1 MRRSTGATTIAST
14 SRTLTVT
21 CSSSWATVHS
31 SARRRPSRGWGPA
44 GRGALIH
51 GEDVVDAETKSGSW
65 VGKPM
70 RRREDRTL
78 ITGRGRF
85 VDDLGVA
92 GVRHLVLARS
102 PHARARIRSLDTSAA
117 RALPGV
123 VAVITAADLGP
134 IGPIP
139 LMRLVPGTVVP
150 DYPVLAAGVVRAQ
163 GIPVAA
169 VVADSPYAALDA
181 VERIV
186 VDYEPL
192 DGVADPDT
200 ALSAGA
206 PQAVEV
212 SRDNRAMAI
221 AWRHGD
227 AERAFRDAAHR
238 VTVTV
243 QQQRLAGVPMEPRGV
258 LARWDPSTDELTVW
272 TSTQAPFRIRSSLA
286 RMLGLDEAR
295 IRVIAPDVGGGF
307 GVKGGPYREEV
318 LVAVLARRLGQPVKW
333 ISTRAED
340 LLTANHGRGGRATG
354 ELALDA
360 DGRIRGLRAR
370 IRQPL
375 GVFTTTPPVGAYRGA
390 GRPEAA
396 YLIERLV
403 DEAARTL
410 KLDPAELR
418 RRNLI
423 PPERFPFKTATGQV
437 YDSGDYPALFERTL
451 AAADY
456 TGLRRAQAAR
466 RARGE
471 IVGIGVAAYVE
482 PSGLGWESGL
492 IRVEQTGAVLA
503 ITGSSAHGQGH
514 ETTFAQIVADE
525 LGVAP
530 DAVTVRHGDT
540 LGAPQGIGTFGSRSV
555 ALGGSALALASRD
568 VREKARGLAASLLEA
583 GAGDVVAVDG
593 GFGVVGAPGRHVT
606 LARVAEFA
614 YRGQGLPP
622 GSEPGLEATRFFSP
636 EGEVWSAGAFVVA
649 IRIDRDTGT
658 VTPERIVW
666 IDDAG
671 TIINPLLA
679 DGQLEG
685 SLAQGWGQAMMEEV
699 ALDPGGQ
706 MLSGTLMDY
715 AIPRADDVPHAE
727 IGHAHSPS
735 PRNPLGAKGI
745 GEAGTIGIPPAMVS
759 AVVDALSPF
768 GVSHL
773 DMPLTPE
780 RIWRAL
786 SAGR

>member
-1 MRRSTGATTIAST
+1 
-14 SRTLTVT
+14 
-21 CSSSWATVHS
+21 
-31 SARRRPSRGWGPA
+31 
-44 GRGALIH
+44 
-51 GEDVVDAETKSGSW
+51 
-65 VGKPM
+65 M
-70 RRREDRTL
+70 RRREDQPL
-78 ITGRGRF
+78 LTGRGRF
-85 VDDLGVA
+85 VDDLAVGGVLH
-92 GVRHLVLARS
+92 VILARS
-102 PHARARIRSLDTSAA
+102 PHAHARVRSIDAAAA
-117 RALPGV
+117 RRAPGV
-123 VAVITAADLGP
+123 VAVLTAEDLGS
-134 IGPIP
+134 IGPVP
-139 LMRLVPGTVVP
+139 LMRLAPGTLVP
-150 DYPVLAAGVVRAQ
+150 EYPLLAAGVVRAQ
-163 GIPVAA
+163 GVPVAA
-169 VVADSPYAALDA
+169 VVGDSTYAATDGVDRL
-181 VERIV
+181 V
-186 VDYEPL
+186 VDYAPL
-192 DGVADPDT
+192 AGVADPDG
-200 ALSAGA
+200 ALAAGA
-206 PQAVEV
+206 PQVVPV
-212 SRDNRAMAI
+212 SRDNRALAV

-227 AERAFRDAAHR
+227 TERAFRDAAHR
-238 VTVTV
+238 VTLTV
-243 QQQRLAGVPMEPRGV
+243 QQQRLCGVPMEPRGA
-258 LARWDPSTDELTVW
+258 LARWDPDTGELTVW

-295 IRVIAPDVGGGF
+295 VRVIAPDVGGGF

-318 LVAVLARRLGQPVKW
+318 LVAWLARRLGRPVKW
-333 ISTRAED
+333 MSMRSED
-340 LLTANHGRGGRATG
+340 LLTTNHGRGGKSTG

-360 DGRIRGLRAR
+360 DGRIIGLRAR

-375 GVFTTTPPVGAYRGA
+375 GSSLAVTVGGTPQNHGRCLPGSYLVEHVDIESIGVFTTTPPVGAYRGA
-390 GRPEAA
+390 GRPESAV
-396 YLIERLV
+396 LIERLV
-403 DEAARTL
+403 GEAARTL
-410 KLDPAELR
+410 KVDPVELR

-423 PPERFPFKTATGQV
+423 PKERFPFKTATGQV
-437 YDSGDYPALFERTL
+437 YDSGDYVELLDRTL
-451 AAADY
+451 ALADY
-456 TGLRRAQAAR
+456 AGLRRAQAAR

-471 IVGIGVAAYVE
+471 VVGVGVATYVE
-482 PSGLGWESGL
+482 PSGLGWECGQV
-492 IRVEQTGAVLA
+492 RVEQTGGVLA
-503 ITGSSAHGQGH
+503 VTGSSAHGQGH

-530 DAVTVRHGDT
+530 EAVTVRHGDT
-540 LGAPQGIGTFGSRSV
+540 HGAPQGIGTFGSRST
-555 ALGGSALALASRD
+555 ALGGSALALAARD
-568 VREKARGLAASLLEA
+568 VREKARRLAASLLEA
-583 GAGDVVAVDG
+583 AVDDVVTVDG
-593 GFGVVGAPGRHVT
+593 GFGVVGAPGRTVA
-606 LARVAEFA
+606 LARVAGFA
-614 YRGQGLPP
+614 CRGQGLPP

>member
-1 MRRSTGATTIAST
+1 M
-14 SRTLTVT
+14 
-21 CSSSWATVHS
+21 
-31 SARRRPSRGWGPA
+31 
-44 GRGALIH
+44 
-51 GEDVVDAETKSGSW
+51 DAETKSGSW

-92 GVRHLVLARS
+92 GVRHLVLVRS
-102 PHARARIRSLDTSAA
+102 PHAHARIRSLDTSAA

-340 LLTANHGRGGRATG
+340 LLTTNHGRGGRATG

-375 GVFTTTPPVGAYRGA
+375 GPTLAVTVGGTPLNYGRCLPGPYLVEHVDIESVGVFTTTPPVGAYRGA

-437 YDSGDYPALFERTL
+437 YDSGDFERTL

-456 TGLRRAQAAR
+456 AGLRRAQTAR

-492 IRVEQTGAVLA
+492 IRVEATGAVLA

-530 DAVTVRHGDT
+530 EAVTVRHGDT
-540 LGAPQGIGTFGSRSV
+540 HGAPQGIGTFGSRST
-555 ALGGSALALASRD
+555 ALGGSALALAARD
-568 VREKARGLAASLLEA
+568 VREKARRLAASLLEA
-583 GAGDVVAVDG
+583 AVDDVVTVDG
-593 GFGVVGAPGRHVT
+593 GFGVVGAPGRTVA

-614 YRGQGLPP
+614 YRGQGLPS

-759 AVVDALSPF
+759 AVVDGLSPF